1 MRVLVTGGHG
11 FIGSH
16 IVEALTAAGEEVVV
30 VDRNPIWPGASEPP
44 AGVEVQVGDL
54 RDPATCRRAVA
65 GADAICHQA
74 AKVGLGVDFAD
85 VGSYVDDNDRGTAEL
100 LAALWE
106 RSFAGRLVLAGSMV
120 VYGEGRYRCPVHGD
134 VAAGPRR
141 PQDLDTGRFDPRCST
156 AGCGQALAWAAV
168 GESAAPDPRNVYA
181 ATKLHQEHL
190 CALWAR
196 EAGATCVALRYH
208 NVYGPRLPVDTPYAG
223 VAAIFRT
230 EVLAGR
236 PPQVTEDGGQM
247 RDFVHVRDVATA
259 NVAALTRPE
268 VVAGPYNVGSG
279 TPRSVGQLAATMS
292 RLTGAPE
299 PVVTGRWRLG
309 DVRHVVA
316 SCERAAAGLGF
327 HAAVGFDDGVAE
339 LLTGGTG

>member
-1 MRVLVTGGHG
+1 VRILVTGGHG

-16 IVEALTAAGEEVVV
+16 IVEALAASGHEVVV
-30 VDRNPIWPGASEPP
+30 LDRNPAWPGPDDPP
-44 AGVEVQVGDL
+44 GGVEVQVGDL
-54 RDPATCRRAVA
+54 RDPAACRRAVA
-65 GADAICHQA
+65 GVDAVCHQA

-85 VGSYVDDNDRGTAEL
+85 VTGYVDDNGRGTAEL
-100 LAALWE
+100 LAALWD

-141 PQDLDTGRFDPRCST
+141 PEDLDAGMFEPRCPV
-156 AGCGQALAWAAV
+156 AACGEPLAWTAV
-168 GESAAPDPRNVYA
+168 GEDSGPDPRNVYA

-190 CALWAR
+190 CGLWAR
-196 EAGATCVALRYH
+196 EAGATAVSLRYH

-236 PPQVTEDGGQM
+236 PPRVTEDGGQM
-247 RDFVHVRDVATA
+247 RDFVHVRDVAAA
-259 NVAALTRPE
+259 NVAALTRPG
-268 VVAGPYNVGSG
+268 VAPGPCNVGSG
-279 TPRSVGQLAATMS
+279 TPRSVGELAAAMS
-292 RLTGAPE
+292 RLGGAPA

-316 SCERAAAGLGF
+316 SSERAATTLGF
-327 HAAVGFDDGVAE
+327 RAAVGFDDGVAE
-339 LLTGGTG
+339 LLAGGRG